1 MKKIMFLIF
10 SITLFSCQSYK
21 LTRKESRITYQ
32 IKIQEGPFHT
42 SFKNEVLARS
52 LKLLYPKEF
61 SILFNSVDGT
71 SIGNSDYLLIKY
83 NQLSTVIDSIAIAFS
98 NKPEAKS
105 EYELK
110 KLTMD
115 ACIAYRNGPELDS
128 ITKAIY
134 KKYKIKDLY
143 KD

>member
-1 MKKIMFLIF
+1 MKASL
-10 SITLFSCQSYK
+10 S
-21 LTRKESRITYQ
+21 
-32 IKIQEGPFHT
+32 EG
-42 SFKNEVLARS
+42 
-52 LKLLYPKEF
+52 
-61 SILFNSVDGT
+61 
-71 SIGNSDYLLIKY
+71 
-83 NQLSTVIDSIAIAFS
+83 NQDKPLSPNIRAV
-98 NKPEAKS
+98 
-105 EYELK
+105 ELK